1 MIQAP
6 FLSCKI
12 LRRVGHCLF
21 LLSPFPFS
29 PDLESSGVKEQGEGQ
44 GWVPFSC
51 VWPSLWVIPVTMTPT
66 HHQHCLRSLSV
77 SSGEG
82 ELWVLGL
89 PCGGGV
95 LGKSI
100 LDLPLATL
108 SRSLTKQHPC
118 SLWGWSAL
126 LCCLQNGYTWL
137 LFPKVHLTH
146 KNLMQQLFLVTLSP
160 SELFHN
166 HIPSLFPSSLLIL
179 RSKSV
184 HTYLQSCS
192 EQHSPFRLTES
203 LEAESHWAVG
213 RIVLP
218 VPPSWGSEGENS
230 MKLSP
235 WPITRMSDMLSVVLP
250 PVLMFQHIL
259 SHVLSCTF
267 QSRTLHRLCRLMG
280 QLLWGAGCRVDEM
293 T

>member
-1 MIQAP
+1 M
-6 FLSCKI
+6 S
-12 LRRVGHCLF
+12 
-21 LLSPFPFS
+21 
-29 PDLESSGVKEQGEGQ
+29 
-44 GWVPFSC
+44 
-51 VWPSLWVIPVTMTPT
+51 
-66 HHQHCLRSLSV
+66 
-77 SSGEG
+77 
-82 ELWVLGL
+82 GL

-108 SRSLTKQHPC
+108 SRSLMKQHPC
-118 SLWGWSAL
+118 SLWGWGAL
-126 LCCLQNGYTWL
+126 PCCLQNGYTWL

-146 KNLMQQLFLVTLSP
+146 RNLMQQLFLVTLSQ

-218 VPPSWGSEGENS
+218 VPPSWGTEEENC

-235 WPITRMSDMLSVVLP
+235 WPITRMSDTLSVVLP
-250 PVLMFQHIL
+250 PVLMFQHVL

-267 QSRTLHRLCRLMG
+267 QSCTLHCLCRLMG
-280 QLLWGAGCRVDEM
+280 QLL
-293 T
+293 

>member
-1 MIQAP
+1 M
-6 FLSCKI
+6 
-12 LRRVGHCLF
+12 LRSRERVKGE
-21 LLSPFPFS
+21 SPFPVC
-29 PDLESSGVKEQGEGQ
+29 DLPSGSFLLLWHQLTINTVSGHLVLALGS
-44 GWVPFSC
+44 GSC
-51 VWPSLWVIPVTMTPT
+51 ECRGFPVEVGSWEVHSGPSFG
-66 HHQHCLRSLSV
+66 HSV
-77 SSGEG
+77 SVSDE
-82 ELWVLGL
+82 
-89 PCGGGV
+89 
-95 LGKSI
+95 
-100 LDLPLATL
+100 AT
-108 SRSLTKQHPC
+108 SLY
-118 SLWGWSAL
+118 LWGWSAL

-146 KNLMQQLFLVTLSP
+146 GNLMQQLFLVTLSP

-213 RIVLP
+213 RVVLP
-218 VPPSWGSEGENS
+218 VPPSWGTEGENS

-235 WPITRMSDMLSVVLP
+235 WPITRMSDTLSVVLP
-250 PVLMFQHIL
+250 PVLMFQHVL